1 MNSEL
6 KERDKA
12 MQCPKCQAAF
22 EKVSFADAVA
32 ERCTNCQGI
41 WLDNLEHELLKEY
54 ADSIDIGAESKG
66 AEFNK
71 IDRISCP
78 VCPSSKLLRMV
89 DSGQPHIW
97 FESCPVCYGR
107 FYDAGEF
114 KDFASYT
121 IGDFIKDLSPSPR
134 D

>member
-1 MNSEL
+1 
-6 KERDKA
+6 
-12 MQCPKCQAAF
+12 MQCPKCQSEF

-32 ERCTNCQGI
+32 DRCTNCHGI
-41 WLDNLEHELLKEY
+41 WFDNLEHELLKDY
-54 ADSIDIGAESKG
+54 AESMDIGDPDKG

-78 VCPSSKLLRMV
+78 VCTGSQLLRMV
-89 DSGQPHIW
+89 DSAQPHIW

-114 KDFASYT
+114 KDFSRYT
-121 IGDFIKDLSPSPR
+121 IGDFIKDLSVTAR